1 MKILVAGD
9 STEEVKGRV
18 ASAHRWW
25 GRNEEVS
32 LAPLVCYYPYYF
44 QAWKVRASKSLGRE
58 VRVRLFTGVNG
69 MNRSTSPATEWPA
82 EEERDVREEELIH
95 PLTSGD
101 EAEELSG
108 EYIEKFV
115 ARRYRPSGTPEITRE
130 RSALIYIPYYV
141 HAQKGRPLRK
151 ARLVEGFTGAVGRVK
166 DVPPILEAVS
176 ERRMAT

>member
-9 STEEVKGRV
+9 STEKVKSQ
-18 ASAHRWW
+18 AMSARRWW
-25 GRNEEVS
+25 SRNEEVS
-32 LAPLVCYYPYYF
+32 ESPLVFYYPYYF
-44 QAWKVRASKSLGRE
+44 QAWKVRVPKSLGRE

-82 EEERDVREEELIH
+82 EEERSVLGEEVI
-95 PLTSGD
+95 PPTTSGD

-115 ARRYRPSGTPEITRE
+115 ARRYRPSGMPEITRE

-141 HAQKGRPLRK
+141 YAQKGRPLHK
-151 ARLVEGFTGAVGRVK
+151 ARLVEGFTGAVGKVR
-166 DVPPILEAVS
+166 DVPPVLEAVS